1 MFVCLCR
8 KITDHQLRN
17 AVSEGAR
24 SWQEVRR
31 MTGCSGQCGKCACTA
46 ESIVEEAL
54 LSHAA
59 RYTQLVSCHG
69 DLAVAAAG

>member
-8 KITDHQLRN
+8 KVTDHQLRD

-31 MTGCSGQCGKCACTA
+31 MTGCSSQCGKCACMA

-54 LSHAA
+54 LAHAS
-59 RYTQLVSCHG
+59 RYHRLVSHHG
-69 DLAVAAAG
+69 DLAVAATG